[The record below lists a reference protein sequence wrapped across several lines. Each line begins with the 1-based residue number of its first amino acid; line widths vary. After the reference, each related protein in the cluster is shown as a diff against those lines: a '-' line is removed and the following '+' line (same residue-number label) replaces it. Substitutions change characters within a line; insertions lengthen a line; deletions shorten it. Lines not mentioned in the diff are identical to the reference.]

1 MDFFTSYNAVYRDNI
16 LNDDPFFGINLESS
30 YHDIDSLAN
39 LCNQKKSAIYLSLNV
54 QSLMSKHENLSLEI
68 AELEQ
73 KNITVDVIAV
83 QEIWDLRYPELVS
96 LSGYNPIIF
105 KKRRNMRGGG
115 VGFYVRNGLNAE
127 IIENLSPFENK
138 IIETLTIRLVYP
150 NNKNVLLSCIYRSNG
165 PLANVTATQQLER
178 FMEKFSQLLSDIRAT
193 NKQAYV
199 FLDSN
204 INLLQ
209 LQRFE
214 PSNYLN
220 CIFENGF
227 LQVVAKASRIQ
238 NDSKTLIDH
247 ILSNTRSLDICSG
260 TLLSD
265 VSDHFFTFVL
275 AHSNPTPKQLHR
287 TVLTRD
293 FSENK
298 LLGFRE
304 ELSATDWD
312 TVTDKL
318 IVDEAYEEFWNIYNA
333 AYTNNFPLKRQRFNK
348 NKHKLNNFMT
358 NGLIIS

>member
-1 MDFFTSYNAVYRDNI
+1 MFRVNTDLNVINEMADLDFFTSYNAVYRDNI
-16 LNDDPFFGINLESS
+16 LNDDPLFGINLDSS
-30 YHDIDSLAN
+30 YHDIESLAN

-73 KNITVDVIAV
+73 KNITIDVIAV

-96 LSGYNPIIF
+96 LAGYNSIIF

-115 VGFYVRNGLNAE
+115 VGFYVRKGLNAE

-165 PLANVTATQQLER
+165 PLVNVTASQQLER
-178 FMEKFSQLLSDIRAT
+178 FMEKFAQLLSGIRAT

-238 NDSKTLIDH
+238 NESKT
-247 ILSNTRSLDICSG
+247 
-260 TLLSD
+260 
-265 VSDHFFTFVL
+265 
-275 AHSNPTPKQLHR
+275 
-287 TVLTRD
+287 
-293 FSENK
+293 
-298 LLGFRE
+298 
-304 ELSATDWD
+304 
-312 TVTDKL
+312 
-318 IVDEAYEEFWNIYNA
+318 
-333 AYTNNFPLKRQRFNK
+333 
-348 NKHKLNNFMT
+348 
-358 NGLIIS
+358 